1 MHETPPTTESDPAV
15 RLKRLRFRAWHRGTR
30 EADMIIGG
38 FIDKFG
44 DSFSAEEMNLFEAL
58 LEEQDLDILNWVT
71 GKEPPPA
78 HFDGSMMQAM
88 QKLDYLDPAR

>member
-1 MHETPPTTESDPAV
+1 
-15 RLKRLRFRAWHRGTR
+15 
-30 EADMIIGG
+30 MIIGG

-44 DSFSAEEMNLFEAL
+44 DGFSAADLDLFEIL

-71 GKEPPPA
+71 DKEPTPA
-78 HFDGSMMQAM
+78 RLEGPLMRAM